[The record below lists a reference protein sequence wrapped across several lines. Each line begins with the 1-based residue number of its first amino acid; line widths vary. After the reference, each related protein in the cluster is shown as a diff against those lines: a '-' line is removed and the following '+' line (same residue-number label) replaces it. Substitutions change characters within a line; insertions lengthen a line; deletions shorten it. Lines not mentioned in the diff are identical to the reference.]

1 MDFNGNDF
9 NMSEDDYQYGGNF
22 SSRKGKKSFKKKK
35 TNDDFERGFG
45 NNKKRNK
52 PKRGNKDYDD
62 Y

>member
-1 MDFNGNDF
+1 MGFYND
-9 NMSEDDYQYGGNF
+9 NF
-22 SSRKGKKSFKKKK
+22 SDYENFSNNGFSPRKGKKNFKKKRGEEYEK
-35 TNDDFERGFG
+35 GFG